1 MKLENY
7 FFIIYFSI
15 SFSVN
20 AQQVNSSFTKI
31 DERLKFD
38 YKLKKQIVEENLSF
52 TLNKENEEKWLEAF
66 WGARFGLLKN
76 DLVRS
81 SITSALV
88 YFENAS
94 LEFQRSLLETIY
106 TLYPLELEAEI
117 MQIAKETV
125 NPKIFAM
132 VLNYLYRGQFISL
145 DDASYLLKSKFN
157 NWEENP
163 ILFMLHSSLTK
174 KDEEAKPPLVDLL
187 SAPFEKN
194 KVVIFSFQRKNRDF
208 TGLAIVRN
216 SDGTFARD
224 NFGNIFYIPQLARS
238 LSNLPGYI
246 TNGNT
251 PQGILSLQGIDT
263 SKNIFIGTTPNI
275 QTILPYE
282 TDSYK
287 YFHTSYDSTKK
298 WDKYLYD
305 NLLPHSW
312 KNYDPIYEAYYAG
325 KAGRTEI
332 IAHGTTVNPE
342 YYSGKPYYP
351 NTPTLGCLCAKEI
364 WDDEGNRVFSDQ
376 YALVQTHKAAG
387 NLNGFFVV
395 VEIDNKNQPITI
407 DEIIL
412 QILKSEKL
420 LKERKNN

>member
-1 MKLENY
+1 LKLLNY
-7 FFIIYFSI
+7 IFIIFFLI
-15 SFSVN
+15 SFTVN
-20 AQQVNSSFTKI
+20 AQQVNSSFTKK

-38 YKLKKQIVEENLSF
+38 DKLKKQIVEENLSF
-52 TLNKENEEKWLEAF
+52 TLNKGNEEKWLEAF

-81 SITSALV
+81 SITSALL

-132 VLNYLYRGQFISL
+132 ALNYLYRGQFISP

-163 ILFMLHSSLTK
+163 ILFMLHSSLK
-174 KDEEAKPPLVDLL
+174 KKEEGAKPPLVDLL
-187 SAPFEKN
+187 SARFEKD
-194 KVVIFSFQRKNRDF
+194 KTVIFSIQRKNRDY

-224 NFGNIFYIPQLARS
+224 NFGNIFYTPQLARS

-263 SKNIFIGTTPNI
+263 SKNIFIGTTSNI

-282 TDSYK
+282 TDVNK
-287 YFHTSYDSTKK
+287 YFHTDYDSTKK

-312 KNYDPIYEAYYAG
+312 KNFDPIYEAYYAG

-332 IAHGTTVNPE
+332 IAHGTAVNPE
-342 YYSGKPYYP
+342 YYSDKQYYP

-364 WDDEGNRVFSDQ
+364 WDDEGNRVLSDQ
-376 YALVQTHKAAG
+376 YALVQTYRAAG

-395 VEIDNKNQPITI
+395 VEIDNKNQPVTI

>member
-7 FFIIYFSI
+7 FFIIIFSI

-20 AQQVNSSFTKI
+20 AQKVNSSFTKI

-81 SITSALV
+81 SITSALM

-163 ILFMLHSSLTK
+163 ILFTLHSSLTK

-194 KVVIFSFQRKNRDF
+194 KIVIFSFQRKNRDY

-287 YFHTSYDSTKK
+287 YFHTGYDSTKK
-298 WDKYLYD
+298 WDKYLYN

-364 WDDEGNRVFSDQ
+364 WDDEGNRVLSDQ
-376 YALVQTHKAAG
+376 YALVQTYRAAG
-387 NLNGFFVV
+387 NLNGFLVV
-395 VEIDNKNQPITI
+395 VEIDNKNKPITI

-420 LKERKNN
+420 LKERRNN

>member
-1 MKLENY
+1 
-7 FFIIYFSI
+7 
-15 SFSVN
+15 
-20 AQQVNSSFTKI
+20 
-31 DERLKFD
+31 
-38 YKLKKQIVEENLSF
+38 
-52 TLNKENEEKWLEAF
+52 
-66 WGARFGLLKN
+66 
-76 DLVRS
+76 
-81 SITSALV
+81 
-88 YFENAS
+88 
-94 LEFQRSLLETIY
+94 
-106 TLYPLELEAEI
+106 

-163 ILFMLHSSLTK
+163 ILFTLHSSLTK

-194 KVVIFSFQRKNRDF
+194 KIVIFSFQRKNRDY

-287 YFHTSYDSTKK
+287 YFHTGYDSTKK
-298 WDKYLYD
+298 WDKYLYN

-364 WDDEGNRVFSDQ
+364 WDDEGNRVLSDQ
-376 YALVQTHKAAG
+376 YALVQTYRAAG
-387 NLNGFFVV
+387 NLNGFLVV
-395 VEIDNKNQPITI
+395 VEIDNKNKPITI

-420 LKERKNN
+420 LKERINN

>member
-7 FFIIYFSI
+7 FFIIIFSI

-20 AQQVNSSFTKI
+20 AQKVNSSFTKI

-81 SITSALV
+81 AITSALM

-163 ILFMLHSSLTK
+163 ILFTLHSSLTK

-194 KVVIFSFQRKNRDF
+194 KIVIFSFQRKNRDY

-287 YFHTSYDSTKK
+287 YFHTGYDSTKK
-298 WDKYLYD
+298 WDKYLYN

-364 WDDEGNRVFSDQ
+364 WDDEGNRVLSDQ
-376 YALVQTHKAAG
+376 YALVQTYRAAG
-387 NLNGFFVV
+387 NLNGFLVV
-395 VEIDNKNQPITI
+395 VEIDNKNKPITI

-420 LKERKNN
+420 LKERINN

>member
-7 FFIIYFSI
+7 FFIIIFSI

-20 AQQVNSSFTKI
+20 AQKVNSSFTKI

-81 SITSALV
+81 SITSALM

-163 ILFMLHSSLTK
+163 ILFTLHSSLTK

-194 KVVIFSFQRKNRDF
+194 KIVIFSFQRKNRDY

-287 YFHTSYDSTKK
+287 YFHTGYDSTKK
-298 WDKYLYD
+298 WDKYLYN

-364 WDDEGNRVFSDQ
+364 WDDEGNRVLSDQ
-376 YALVQTHKAAG
+376 YALVQTYRAAG
-387 NLNGFFVV
+387 NLNGFLVV
-395 VEIDNKNQPITI
+395 VEIDNKNKPITI

-420 LKERKNN
+420 LKERINN

>member
-7 FFIIYFSI
+7 FFIIIFSI

-20 AQQVNSSFTKI
+20 AQKVNSSFTKI

-81 SITSALV
+81 SITSALM

-163 ILFMLHSSLTK
+163 ILFTLHSSLTK

-194 KVVIFSFQRKNRDF
+194 KIVIFSFQRKNRDY

-224 NFGNIFYIPQLARS
+224 NFGNIFYTPQLARS

-287 YFHTSYDSTKK
+287 YFHTGYDSTKK
-298 WDKYLYD
+298 WDKYLYN

-364 WDDEGNRVFSDQ
+364 WDDEGNRVLSDQ
-376 YALVQTHKAAG
+376 YALVQTYRAAG
-387 NLNGFFVV
+387 NLNGFLVV
-395 VEIDNKNQPITI
+395 VEIDNKNKPITI

-420 LKERKNN
+420 LKERINN

>member
-7 FFIIYFSI
+7 FFIIIFSI

-20 AQQVNSSFTKI
+20 AQKVNSSFTKI

-81 SITSALV
+81 SITSALM

-163 ILFMLHSSLTK
+163 IVFTLHSSLTK

-194 KVVIFSFQRKNRDF
+194 KIVIFSFQRKNRDY

-287 YFHTSYDSTKK
+287 YFHTGYDSTKK
-298 WDKYLYD
+298 WDKYLYN

-364 WDDEGNRVFSDQ
+364 WDDEGNRVLSDQ
-376 YALVQTHKAAG
+376 YALVQTYRAAG
-387 NLNGFFVV
+387 NLNGFLVV
-395 VEIDNKNQPITI
+395 VEIDNKNKPITI

-420 LKERKNN
+420 LKERINN

>member
-1 MKLENY
+1 M
-7 FFIIYFSI
+7 
-15 SFSVN
+15 
-20 AQQVNSSFTKI
+20 NSSFTKK

-38 YKLKKQIVEENLSF
+38 DKLKKQIVEENLSF

-81 SITSALV
+81 SITSALM

-163 ILFMLHSSLTK
+163 ILFTLHSSLTK

-194 KVVIFSFQRKNRDF
+194 KIVIFSFQRKNRDY

-287 YFHTSYDSTKK
+287 YFHTGYDSTKK
-298 WDKYLYD
+298 WDKYLYN

-364 WDDEGNRVFSDQ
+364 WDDEGNRVLSDQ
-376 YALVQTHKAAG
+376 YALVQTYRAAV
-387 NLNGFFVV
+387 NLNGFLVV
-395 VEIDNKNQPITI
+395 VEIDNKNKPITI

-420 LKERKNN
+420 LKERINN